1 MNRVD
6 GEREQWRSLVNGLF
20 WIERLFLF
28 LVLVF
33 PTYVFYLILPLIVS
47 TTLMAL
53 PIFLFLNPN
62 LSSVGPSGIGG
73 FWLFLLDRSIFYLS
87 LENSKLLAGGFE
99 FTFLW
104 RLTLSLSVVIHS
116 IYVADHFLRSH
127 QAVQP
132 PPQSQNVESPIF
144 SDEGDVHKEV
154 EKVKELVED
163 GKKMMASIEHMIH
176 SGLETLRKEW
186 VEFRDDEKKE
196 MNILVDVVEH
206 MISSK
211 LETLKDNTRLNVDE
225 IWTGLLD
232 DLRSKVADQLDK
244 AFLDIQETAKAAKT
258 TADKAHET
266 YLSIQETTKEA
277 RTTADN
283 AQETYLAIQET
294 SKEAM
299 TTADKAHETYLAIE
313 EISKVAKTTFGKAL
327 ETYLIFQEGQNKKR
341 MIKGEDV
348 EGFVELREQV
358 RRMSVEAEIAAEEQS
373 RVTGELVDARIQ
385 QWEEDN
391 ADYLASLPLLYSNQ
405 HS

>member
-1 MNRVD
+1 
-6 GEREQWRSLVNGLF
+6 
-20 WIERLFLF
+20 
-28 LVLVF
+28 
-33 PTYVFYLILPLIVS
+33 
-47 TTLMAL
+47 MAL